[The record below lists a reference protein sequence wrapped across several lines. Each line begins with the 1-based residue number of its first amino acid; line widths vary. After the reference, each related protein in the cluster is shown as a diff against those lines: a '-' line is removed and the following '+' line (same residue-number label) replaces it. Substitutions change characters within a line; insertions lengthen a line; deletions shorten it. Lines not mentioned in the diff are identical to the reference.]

1 MSFDAQLNKTKNVY
15 FFFKSRLSQ
24 ARAKLNLR
32 SEVSAEDA
40 QEVIEIMKCSMV
52 DTFSDEV
59 GELDFSRSLNGSGMS
74 KGSAKK
80 KLVAALEKAAAQHNL
95 RSFSIDQIK
104 QMAMN
109 VGLPSEKFS
118 ETLDSL
124 NTQGY
129 LIKKGPGM
137 YQLLLN

>member
-1 MSFDAQLNKTKNVY
+1 MK
-15 FFFKSRLSQ
+15 
-24 ARAKLNLR
+24 
-32 SEVSAEDA
+32 
-40 QEVIEIMKCSMV
+40 IMKCSMV